1 MNPMF
6 VCLYAVSMQSF
17 ARMQIDARARERI
30 HSILLKRIIPQA
42 DIITSVSSN
51 VSNLMLSDQ
60 RLKIIKLSFRAC
72 LSVCMTGI
80 YTDEI

>member
-17 ARMQIDARARERI
+17 ASMHIDERARERI
-30 HSILLKRIIPQA
+30 HSILLKRIILQA

-60 RLKIIKLSFRAC
+60 RLKIVKLSFRVYLPVC
-72 LSVCMTGI
+72 LSV
-80 YTDEI
+80 